1 MGKRLTEH
9 QKCIQDKLRKLSTA
23 SRMIATY
30 EAEIRYTEDR
40 MKRADKES
48 AAEHKKRITKLKA
61 EMKAYQ
67 KDADNAKK
75 IIDRCPDGI
84 GKRILIM
91 RYLQLMRMEDIAVIL
106 SYDRTYLYRLYY
118 ATLDGMK

>member
-9 QKCIQDKLRKLSTA
+9 QKCLQDKLRKLSAA
-23 SRMIATY
+23 SRMIAAM
-30 EAEIRYTEDR
+30 ESEIRYTEER
-40 MKRADKES
+40 MKRADSES
-48 AAEHKKRITKLKA
+48 AAEHKKHIAELKK
-61 EMKAYQ
+61 ELKAYQ
-67 KDADNAKK
+67 RDAEKAKK

-91 RYLQLMRMEDIAVIL
+91 RYLQLMRMEDIAAIL